1 MAIQIK
7 DYVAAIYDK
16 GGIGTED
23 ILDGAITAKK
33 LANDLKSSAITNLPE
48 SGNDVDDV
56 AAKVNSILVALRKAG
71 IIASA

>member
-23 ILDGAITAKK
+23 ILDGAITAEKI
-33 LANDLKSSAITNLPE
+33 ASALKSAAIIDLPA
-48 SGNDVDDV
+48 SGNAVDNV
-56 AAKVNSILVALRKAG
+56 AAVVNGILAALRKAG

>member
-1 MAIQIK
+1 MSIQIK

-33 LANDLKSSAITNLPE
+33 LANDLKSPVITDLDTSAELGDVITTVNL
-48 SGNDVDDV
+48 
-56 AAKVNSILVALRKAG
+56 ILAALRKAG
-71 IIASA
+71 IIGTE